1 MKKLCLFLAAL
12 FFAIIAL
19 AGPPRTITH
28 SWNVAD
34 TFDKR
39 DAVQWWKGESVTLT
53 YTLTADGV
61 AEDLTGLDLRWNVT
75 ERDVAT
81 NIYFSVTGTVTA
93 ATSGVVEFDLS
104 SSQSRLSSDERYD
117 GYIRVYNVSGGLV
130 RVDVAQAV
138 TANDS
143 PYMGDYEPIGPL
155 PSEEIDPAFT
165 NWLAGA
171 VFLAKDQNLA
181 DVADADAAWSNLN
194 GVANGDLNWLRLDD
208 IDVSLPGDLT
218 VASNLVVGGVIS
230 SSNGIS
236 VGRAW
241 ITNVLAGSV
250 EEGSGTTA
258 SGAYSHAEGEAATA
272 SGDNSHA
279 EGVLTTASGDN
290 SHAEGLLTTA
300 SGDNSHAEGR
310 SVVAS
315 GYDSHAEGEA
325 ATASGDF
332 SHAEGRGVVASGAF
346 SHAEGFLTTASGDN
360 SHAEGLLTTA
370 SGIASHGGGQLASA
384 TNDYT
389 KVWSDGT
396 AFGSTTQKQW
406 SAHADNGFR
415 FKGGPTELDGLA
427 NPYTATEQTA
437 AIITAS
443 TGLIQAYTATNT
455 CTINLTGFA
464 AGSIYPKVIIKVY
477 NPGNLTGGFTYD
489 STPITLLANP
499 PASISTN
506 VEAGSSATYEFII
519 DKADPTG
526 TYIDG
531 RTN

>member
-194 GVANGDLNWLRLDD
+194 GVANGNLNWLRIDD
-208 IDVSLPGDLT
+208 IDVTLPGDLA
-218 VASNLVVGGVIS
+218 VASNLVANKIYTVPVGDPPPEPWAAGTIGTAGAHFGRGYIDYFYALRISGLTSLVVNGGVD
-230 SSNGIS
+230 GPTTRL
-236 VGRAW
+236 GP
-241 ITNVLAGSV
+241 GSV
-250 EEGSGTTA
+250 TFYNVTNEVYLGFGLSGN
-258 SGAYSHAEGEAATA
+258 GEYIDT
-272 SGDNSHA
+272 
-279 EGVLTTASGDN
+279 V
-290 SHAEGLLTTA
+290 GLL
-300 SGDNSHAEGR
+300 
-310 SVVAS
+310 
-315 GYDSHAEGEA
+315 A
-325 ATASGDF
+325 ADGSML
-332 SHAEGRGVVASGAF
+332 SN
-346 SHAEGFLTTASGDN
+346 LTVEVT
-360 SHAEGLLTTA
+360 
-370 SGIASHGGGQLASA
+370 
-384 TNDYT
+384 
-389 KVWSDGT
+389 
-396 AFGSTTQKQW
+396 
-406 SAHADNGFR
+406 
-415 FKGGPTELDGLA
+415 
-427 NPYTATEQTA
+427 
-437 AIITAS
+437 
-443 TGLIQAYTATNT
+443 AYTATAPTGAVQAVGFFPVEAYTPTEATTFDFSEFSATKLYRNYEVR
-455 CTINLTGFA
+455 INQPGWITEWT
-464 AGSIYPKVIIKVY
+464 Y
-477 NPGNLTGGFTYD
+477 NGATL
-489 STPITLLANP
+489 TPIVNP

-506 VEAGSSATYEFII
+506 VEVGAYGWWSIRSDYGE
-519 DKADPTG
+519 PTLM
-526 TYIDG
+526 YIDG